1 MTESNITIP
10 EEELQKVRTEFD
22 HHPTVIALRRK
33 QAEYR
38 RTGQYIQAIA
48 MGRAISKLYDETL
61 ANLQKEEQQ
70 KVERVD
76 LAKAQLPPDA
86 RKTIMT
92 LIITIFMACDIIESS
107 VLDFNE
113 TLHKSLGDDYNLDMF
128 NPLQDALKKAQQSL
142 TYLNANSPYM
152 KRAVWGDK
160 CDNMYTMMRH
170 KAESIIMDFLRNSKQ
185 IKK

>member
-1 MTESNITIP
+1 MSDNSILSP
-10 EEELQKVRTEFD
+10 ETLEKVRREFD
-22 HHPTVIALRRK
+22 AHPTVLGLRRQK
-33 QAEYR
+33 AQLLKAGR
-38 RTGQYIQAIA
+38 YIEAMK
-48 MGRAISKLYDETL
+48 MGRAIDALYKSAVEHL
-61 ANLQKEEQQ
+61 MREERD
-70 KVERVD
+70 KIERVD

-86 RKTIMT
+86 RKTVMT

-113 TLHKSLGDDYNLDMF
+113 TLHQSLGDDYNLDMF
-128 NPLQDALKKAQQSL
+128 NPLQEALKKAQENL

-170 KAESIIMDFLRNSKQ
+170 KAESIIMDFLKHSKQ
-185 IKK
+185 AKK